1 MSSSASKQA
10 AEFVDKKAA
19 SQQEQDAHRAAVQQ
33 SPDPSQIRR
42 ELIDKLSETDLQ
54 EPTVGILK
62 NLITADWVLANLDAD
77 DYREFKNR
85 LESTKLRVLDMHP
98 APESEVVG
106 KDRAYINARN
116 DTLKPLSPQQKETIN
131 EFFEG
136 IRLRLTRSK
145 NMEQQRLLQTRI
157 VESSVNRGDSNN
169 NSDGLVNRI
178 LNR

>member
-1 MSSSASKQA
+1 MASNPAEVVDQQA
-10 AEFVDKKAA
+10 EAKI
-19 SQQEQDAHRAAVQQ
+19 EQDTNRAAVQNTPQ
-33 SPDPSQIRR
+33 EIRK
-42 ELIDKLSETDLQ
+42 ELIEKLSETDLA
-54 EPTVGILK
+54 EPTVGVLK
-62 NLITADWVLANLDAD
+62 NLITGDWVLANLDPD

-106 KDRAYINARN
+106 KDRAYINERN
-116 DTLKPLSPQQKETIN
+116 DTLRPLSPQEKEMIS

-157 VESSVNRGDSNN
+157 VESSVNRGETSGSD
-169 NSDGLVNRI
+169 DGLIDRW
-178 LNR
+178 LG